1 MQYYPEKIGGWMRST
16 ALSYVL
22 LRGGLNISF
31 AGKGIRVLLLIFLPQ
46 LCEAI
51 AVGLTFNQFFNIP
64 WALSFG
70 SGFMMAAIANAVVVP
85 ICLSL

>member
-1 MQYYPEKIGGWMRST
+1 MRST

>member
-31 AGKGIRVLLLIFLPQ
+31 ADKGIRVLMLIFLPQ

-51 AVGLTFNQFFNIP
+51 AAGLTFNHFFNIP

-70 SGFMMAAIANAVVVP
+70 AGFKMAAMSSAVMVP

>member
-31 AGKGIRVLLLIFLPQ
+31 AGKGLRVVLLILLPQ
-46 LCEAI
+46 LCEAT
-51 AVGLTFNQFFNIP
+51 AV
-64 WALSFG
+64 AV
-70 SGFMMAAIANAVVVP
+70 AAN
-85 ICLSL
+85 

>member
-31 AGKGIRVLLLIFLPQ
+31 AGKGLRVIMLIFLPQ
-46 LCEAI
+46 LFEAT
-51 AVGLTFNQFFNIP
+51 AV
-64 WALSFG
+64 
-70 SGFMMAAIANAVVVP
+70 AV
-85 ICLSL
+85 CCN

>member
-31 AGKGIRVLLLIFLPQ
+31 AGKGLRVVLLILIPQ
-46 LCEAI
+46 LCEAT
-51 AVGLTFNQFFNIP
+51 AV
-64 WALSFG
+64 AV
-70 SGFMMAAIANAVVVP
+70 AAN
-85 ICLSL
+85 